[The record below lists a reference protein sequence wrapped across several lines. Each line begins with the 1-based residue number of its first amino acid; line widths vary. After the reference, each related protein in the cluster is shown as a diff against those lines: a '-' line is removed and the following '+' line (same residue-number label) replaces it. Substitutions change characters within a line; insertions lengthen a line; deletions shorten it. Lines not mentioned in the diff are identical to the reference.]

1 MLDRVA
7 TLWPEII
14 LFVTVM
20 VLMLTGTSGDKDI
33 RRAGLWIAGVGLLLA
48 FIFAVRMPEPETLMP
63 GLAGFMRPAACVVGF
78 LLLMGLGNIDSRLE
92 SEVDGGRRFD
102 PLDTTQGEQ
111 LCFFLLSLIGL
122 MLCTTASDLIWLFL
136 ALEMTSLPTYIMVA
150 RSRSKKASQEAAVKY
165 FFLGAAAAAIFLYGF
180 AMLYGATGSLHL
192 LDIRAALEA
201 QAAAG
206 GIGSLA
212 ILGLTLAII
221 GVSFKIAAV
230 PMHFYTA
237 DVYEGAAAPVT
248 AFLAFVP
255 KAAGFVVLMLLLGTA
270 LHLGEG
276 GQAWPEA
283 IRVLLWVLAALTM
296 TIGNALAMWQNRI
309 KRILAYSSIA
319 HSGYMLVGLVAA
331 METAGSAS
339 ASPATN
345 GFAAVL
351 FYIVVYG
358 ITNLGAFLVLACLE
372 RRGEEIETV
381 DDLEGLWSRHAGHA
395 TILALCT
402 LSLMGLPPLVGFFA
416 KLFLFTSAIRAG
428 EYVLVIIAG
437 LNSAAAAWY
446 YLRLAG
452 VGWVRR
458 PGSSAGE
465 IERTPVVARR
475 FAAGVSAA
483 TTILLLAL
491 TARLITAGDQAVQLR
506 PSDAPP
512 HHAALST
519 PAADDRPQR

>member
-20 VLMLTGTSGDKDI
+20 LLMLTGTSGDKDI
-33 RRAGLWIAGVGLLLA
+33 RRAGSWIAGLGLLFA

-63 GLAGFMRPAACVVGF
+63 GLAGFMRPAACALGF
-78 LLLMGLGNIDSRLE
+78 LLLLGLGNVDARLE

-102 PLDTTQGEQ
+102 PLDATQGEQ

-136 ALEMTSLPTYIMVA
+136 ALEMTSLPTYVMVA
-150 RSRSKKASQEAAVKY
+150 RSRSKTAAQESAVKY

-192 LDIRAALEA
+192 LDIRAAFEV

-206 GIGSLA
+206 GIGPLA
-212 ILGLTLAII
+212 ILGLALAVI

-276 GQAWPEA
+276 GQPWPEA

-296 TIGNALAMWQNRI
+296 TIGNALAMWQNRV

-331 METAGSAS
+331 MEADGSAG

-372 RRGEEIETV
+372 RRGEEIETF
-381 DDLEGLWSRHAGHA
+381 DDIEGLWSRHSGHA

-428 EYVLVIIAG
+428 EYVLVIVAG

-452 VGWVRR
+452 VGWVKR
-458 PGSSAGE
+458 PGWEGSE
-465 IERTPVVARR
+465 VERTPASARR

-483 TTILLLAL
+483 MTILLLAL
-491 TARLITAGDQAVQLR
+491 TARLLSAGDQAVQLR
-506 PSDAPP
+506 PSEAAP
-512 HHAALST
+512 HHAAG
-519 PAADDRPQR
+519 PAVDRLADR